1 MRQREQITLPTNIP
15 QGLEMQDPND
25 WDYHGIEYHKC
36 RDMNALI
43 RCYFKELEYK
53 LHDLME
59 TAFMVESVTDSHDW
73 GFHCGNHEYHPDNVY
88 VAELEHKYWP
98 ISSVSGNGFDPIV
111 KLDAVFK
118 IFYIRHHH
126 VDMLIQIG
134 KNKVFLYESDPEV
147 YHREFNLINDNDFI
161 HLESIRDYDLAI
173 KTATKRLKAA
183 LKIVLED
190 IKSDGRIAD
199 AH

>member
-15 QGLEMQDPND
+15 EGLELQDPND
-25 WDYHGIEYHKC
+25 WDYHGEEYHKC
-36 RDMNALI
+36 KNLNELVK
-43 RCYFKELEYK
+43 CYFKELEYK

-73 GFHCGNHEYHPDNVY
+73 EFHSGNHEYHPDSVH
-88 VAELEHKYWP
+88 VSELEHRYWP
-98 ISSVSGNGFDPIV
+98 YSSVTGHGYDSMV
-111 KLDAVFK
+111 QVSATFK
-118 IFYIRHHH
+118 IFYIRHHQ

-134 KNKVFLYESDPEV
+134 KKTMFLHESDPEV

-183 LKIVLED
+183 LKSVLED
-190 IKSDGRIAD
+190 IKSDGRINNA
-199 AH
+199 